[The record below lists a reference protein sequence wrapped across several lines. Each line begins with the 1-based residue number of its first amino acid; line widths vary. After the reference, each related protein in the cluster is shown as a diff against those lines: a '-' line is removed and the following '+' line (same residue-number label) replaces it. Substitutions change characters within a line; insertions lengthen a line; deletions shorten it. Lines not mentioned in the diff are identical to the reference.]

1 MDELEFR
8 RRLYADPTDDAV
20 LKAAEQ
26 SPQFKAELDD
36 VLAFEKV
43 MQHATHVPVPTGL
56 AERLMLHANE
66 DAVDETPKE
75 NGEDTVQDNVVQLSW
90 YRRHLAPFAM
100 AASIFIAM
108 TLYLFSAS
116 PTGVHANEYA
126 FEHINHE
133 LGAFKYTAEVS
144 IDKVNDKLAT
154 FGAKLED
161 VPGKVT
167 YATYCNYLGKKSLHL
182 IYQSDSGPVT
192 VFFVPRDNSFK
203 EKSRA
208 FFNEQFSGLLSP
220 LDKADVIL
228 VANLHSPVE
237 QFAESFTRR
246 LTWL

>member
-36 VLAFEKV
+36 VLTFEQA
-43 MQHATHVPVPTGL
+43 MQQSIEVPIPAGL
-56 AERLMLHANE
+56 AERLMQHANE
-66 DAVDETPKE
+66 VATEQAPQEISEKTTHKK
-75 NGEDTVQDNVVQLSW
+75 VVQLSW

-100 AASIFIAM
+100 AASIFVAM

-161 VPGKVT
+161 MPGKVT